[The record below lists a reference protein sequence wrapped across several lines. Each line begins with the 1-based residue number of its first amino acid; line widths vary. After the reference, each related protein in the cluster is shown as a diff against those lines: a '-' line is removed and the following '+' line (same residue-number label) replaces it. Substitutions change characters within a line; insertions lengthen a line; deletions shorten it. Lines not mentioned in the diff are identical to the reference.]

1 MLQLV
6 LQGLMDLLWP
16 PRTEC
21 LLCGAPLGAGELPEP
36 VVPVCGACWDGMR
49 FPPGL
54 RCCFTCARPLS
65 GGGTYC
71 RSCAA
76 GSPFGYVYS
85 LGLHE
90 GALREAIHHLKFGD
104 REELAR
110 PLGRRLAA
118 LISTRPDCLVPVPL
132 HRSRL
137 VERGYNQ
144 ATLIAQSIGAEL
156 SIPVVDKAMK
166 RLRRTGHQDKLDRAA
181 RMQNLQHAFGV
192 SQSPAPW
199 AGRSVLLLDD
209 VLTTGATAAAV
220 AAVLRQ
226 TGASSVDMAVLAVS
240 ATKVRGILKIPIN
253 D

>member
-1 MLQLV
+1 MV

-21 LLCGAPLGAGELPEP
+21 LLCGAMLAEEPLP
-36 VVPVCGACWDGMR
+36 VPVCEGCWEGMH
-49 FPPGL
+49 FPPAL
-54 RCCFTCARPLS
+54 RCCFNCARPLS
-65 GGGTYC
+65 GGGTLC
-71 RSCAA
+71 RICAA
-76 GSPFGYVYS
+76 GSPFGYVYA

-104 REELAR
+104 REELAP

-144 ATLIAQSIGAEL
+144 ATLIAQAIAAEL
-156 SIPVVDKAMK
+156 SIPVVDTAMK
-166 RLRRTGHQDKLDRAA
+166 RLRRTGHQAKLDRAA
-181 RMQNLQHAFGV
+181 RMKNLQHAFGV
-192 SQSPAPW
+192 SQTPAPW
-199 AGRSVLLLDD
+199 AGKSVLLVDD

-220 AAVLRQ
+220 ANVLRQ
-226 TGASSVDMAVLAVS
+226 TGARTVDMAVLAVS
-240 ATKVRGILKIPIN
+240 ATTVRGILKITIN

>member
-1 MLQLV
+1 LLRMV

-21 LLCGAPLGAGELPEP
+21 LLCGAMLAEEPLP
-36 VVPVCGACWDGMR
+36 VPVCEGCWEGMH
-49 FPPGL
+49 FPPAL
-54 RCCFTCARPLS
+54 RCCFNCARPLA
-65 GGGTYC
+65 GGGTFC
-71 RSCAA
+71 RTCAA
-76 GSPFGYVYS
+76 GSPFGYVYA

-104 REELAR
+104 REELAP

-144 ATLIAQSIGAEL
+144 ATLIAQSIAVEL
-156 SIPVVDKAMK
+156 SIPVMDTAMK
-166 RLRRTGHQDKLDRAA
+166 RLRRTGHQAKLDRAA
-181 RMQNLQHAFGV
+181 RMKNLQHAFGV
-192 SQSPAPW
+192 SQTPAPW
-199 AGRSVLLLDD
+199 AGKSVLLVDD

-220 AAVLRQ
+220 ANVLRQ
-226 TGASSVDMAVLAVS
+226 TGARTVDMAVLAVS
-240 ATKVRGILKIPIN
+240 ATTVRGILKITIN